1 MKRLIVA
8 AAVGLVAVGALA
20 QGQISVGNRI
30 TGVVD
35 APVTS
40 AATGAKL
47 DGAAY
52 LAQAYVGKTAD
63 SLAPVGAA
71 LPFRTGAAAGYIT
84 TTATTVA
91 GAPNGTALFFQLRAW
106 EAAGGTSYESAFAA
120 GKLAGMSNIV
130 PITSAEAPNL
140 PNAPVGLTGFALA
153 AIPEPSTLALGMLG
167 AAALLLRR
175 RS

>member
-8 AAVGLVAVGALA
+8 AAVGLVAVGAFA

-30 TGVVD
+30 TGKVD
-35 APVTS
+35 APVTT
-40 AATGAKL
+40 AAGVKL

-63 SLAPVGAA
+63 SLAPVGTA
-71 LPFRTGAAAGYIT
+71 LAFRTGAAAGYIT
-84 TTATTVA
+84 TTATTVP
-91 GAPNGTALFFQLRAW
+91 GAPDGTALFFQLRAW

>member
-1 MKRLIVA
+1 MKSLIVA
-8 AAVGLVAVGALA
+8 AAVSLVAIGALA
-20 QGQISVGNRI
+20 QGQISVGNRV
-30 TGVVD
+30 TGKVD
-35 APVTS
+35 APITDDKGV
-40 AATGAKL
+40 KL

-84 TTATTVA
+84 TTAVTVA
-91 GAPNGTALFFQLRAW
+91 GAPDGTALFVQLRAW
-106 EAAGGTSYESAFAA
+106 EAAGGASYEAAYGA
-120 GKLAGMSNIV
+120 GKLAGFSNTIQM
-130 PITSAEAPNL
+130 TSAEAPNL
-140 PNAPVGLTGFALA
+140 PASMVGLQSFALA

>member
-8 AAVGLVAVGALA
+8 AAVGLVAVGAFA

-30 TGVVD
+30 TGKVD
-35 APVTS
+35 APVTT
-40 AATGAKL
+40 AAGVKL

-63 SLAPVGAA
+63 SLAPVGTA
-71 LPFRTGAAAGYIT
+71 LAFRTGAAAGYIT

-91 GAPNGTALFFQLRAW
+91 GAPDGTALFFQLRAW

>member
-1 MKRLIVA
+1 MKSLIVA
-8 AAVGLVAVGALA
+8 AAVGLVAIGALA
-20 QGQISVGNRI
+20 QGQITVGNRV
-30 TGVVD
+30 TGKVD
-35 APVTS
+35 APITDDKGV
-40 AATGAKL
+40 KL

-84 TTATTVA
+84 STATTIA
-91 GAPNGTALFFQLRAW
+91 NAPDGTPLFVQLKAW
-106 EAAGGTSYESAFAA
+106 AAAGGTSYEAAYAA
-120 GKLAGMSNIV
+120 GKLAGFSNIV
-130 PITSAEAPNL
+130 PVTAAEAPNL
-140 PNAPVGLTGFALA
+140 PQPMVGLTSFALA
-153 AIPEPSTLALGMLG
+153 AIPEPSILALGMLG

>member
-1 MKRLIVA
+1 MKSLIVA

-20 QGQISVGNRI
+20 QGQISVGNRV
-30 TGVVD
+30 TGKVD
-35 APVTS
+35 APVT
-40 AATGAKL
+40 AGGVKL

-63 SLAPVGAA
+63 SLAPVGTA

-84 TTATTVA
+84 TTAVTVA
-91 GAPNGTALFFQLRAW
+91 GAPDGTALFFQLRAW
-106 EAAGGTSYESAFAA
+106 EAAGGANYEAAYAA

-130 PITSAEAPNL
+130 PITAAEAPNL
-140 PNAPVGLTGFALA
+140 PQPPVGLQGFALA
-153 AIPEPSTLALGMLG
+153 AIPEPSVMALGMLG
-167 AAALLLRR
+167 AAALFLRR